1 MRLDKIMYGGDSNST
16 HNNVYSYLKWFF
28 PSRPDALATI
38 CKELFDE
45 VYVEKV
51 DLLHDIFSMRLGDIC
66 REEIRERL
74 DELIL
79 KIGEEAVLRQINREI
94 NAFLTNVRDK
104 LIKHF
109 SDVNIVFD
117 DYGLE
122 PSSFIMGLRRNIKRI
137 CKKTS
142 FVSMPGLSKILNMV
156 YLYPV
161 AIEYIEGVR
170 DLFSRFSGTLVFLD
184 EYDVMLVK
192 RVLMYSGEVTSLSK
206 FLVDLLDSERVFL
219 ERTAEFEIGIFT
231 TCNEYLDIDLK
242 NYLYILDGMPNI
254 NYILSDRCVSSA
266 YPTLIDKASENLN
279 IETILGLFGDGSLK
293 ILLTID
299 PYFNKALHIVARGKP
314 FVVGFL
320 PNLVTRVMSKV

>member
-1 MRLDKIMYGGDSNST
+1 VGLDKIMYGGGGISS
-16 HNNVYSYLKWFF
+16 HNNIDSYLKWLF
-28 PSRPDALATI
+28 PNRADALSTV
-38 CKELFDE
+38 CKKLFDE
-45 VYVEKV
+45 ADIEKV
-51 DLLHDIFSMRLGDIC
+51 DLLHGIFSMRLGDRC
-66 REEIRERL
+66 REEIREKL

-94 NAFLTNVRDK
+94 NDFLANVRDR

-109 SDVNIVFD
+109 SDINIVFD

-122 PSSFIMGLRRNIKRI
+122 PSAFIMGLRRNIRRI
-137 CKKTS
+137 YKKTS
-142 FVSMPGLSKILNMV
+142 FIFLPGLSKILNMV

-170 DLFSRFSGTLVFLD
+170 DLFSRFTGTLVMLD

-192 RVLMYSGEVTSLSK
+192 RVLMYSGEVVSLSR
-206 FLVDLLDSERVFL
+206 FLVDLIDSDRVFL
-219 ERTAEFEIGIFT
+219 ERTAEFDIGILT
-231 TCNEYLDIDLK
+231 PCNEYLDIDLK

-266 YPTLIDKASENLN
+266 YPVLIDKAAENLG
-279 IETILGLFGDGSLK
+279 IETILALFEDTGLK
-293 ILLTID
+293 IILTID
-299 PYFNKALHIVARGKP
+299 PYFNKVLHIVAVGKP
-314 FVVGFL
+314 LVIGFL

>member
-1 MRLDKIMYGGDSNST
+1 MYGGDCNKS
-16 HNNVYSYLKWFF
+16 HDNVYSYLEWLF
-28 PSRPDALATI
+28 PSRLDALATV
-38 CKELFDE
+38 CKKLFDG
-45 VYVEKV
+45 VDVEKA
-51 DLLHDIFSMRLGDIC
+51 DLLYDIFSMRLGDKC

-79 KIGEEAVLRQINREI
+79 KVGEDAVLRQINREI
-94 NAFLTNVRDK
+94 NTFLTDVSGK
-104 LIKHF
+104 LIKHL
-109 SDVNIVFD
+109 SDINIVFD
-117 DYGLE
+117 DYSLE
-122 PSSFIMGLRRNIKRI
+122 PSAFTMGLRRNIRRI
-137 CKKTS
+137 YKKTA
-142 FVSMPGLSKILNMV
+142 FLSMPGLSKVLNMV

-170 DLFSRFSGTLVFLD
+170 DLFSRFSGTLVMLD

-192 RVLMYSGEVTSLSK
+192 RVLMHGGETVSLSK
-206 FLVDLLDSERVFL
+206 FLVGLLDSDRVFL
-219 ERTAEFEIGIFT
+219 ERTAELDIGILT
-231 TCNEYLDIDLK
+231 PCNEYLDIDLK

-254 NYILSDRCVSSA
+254 NYTLSDECVSSV
-266 YPTLIDKASENLN
+266 YPSLIDKAAGNLG
-279 IETILGLFGDGSLK
+279 IETILGLFRGTSPK